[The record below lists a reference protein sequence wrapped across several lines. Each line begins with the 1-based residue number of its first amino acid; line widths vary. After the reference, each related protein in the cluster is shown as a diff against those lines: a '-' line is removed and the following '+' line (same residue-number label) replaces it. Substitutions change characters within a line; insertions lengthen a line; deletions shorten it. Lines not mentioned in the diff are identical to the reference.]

1 VIPEIQRVNA
11 ISRGYAPTR
20 SALYKD
26 RKVLQVNPLFGPLR
40 NVLAAGA
47 AVRPSTAAG
56 PQYEK
61 LSTLYFT
68 AVRKALLGEK
78 TADDAVRELEEQ
90 LPKVSFLGD
99 NRPPDQSLVERR
111 RSTTFFAIESNPDH
125 GECSRVSQ

>member
-1 VIPEIQRVNA
+1 MLGGFQLMISRTSKSKSAGIELIKFLTSPEIQRVNA

-40 NVLAAGA
+40 NVLEAGA

-68 AVRKALLGEK
+68 VMREALLGKK
-78 TADDAVRELEEQ
+78 TADDAVRELEKQ
-90 LPKVSFLGD
+90 LPKVSF
-99 NRPPDQSLVERR
+99 
-111 RSTTFFAIESNPDH
+111 
-125 GECSRVSQ
+125 SR